1 MEARYVFEHN
11 IMIHQIKLS
20 EDHTWTRREKSDK
33 GEELGSVIERG
44 LHKPALATDVVKVV
58 LQELVREKAR

>member
-1 MEARYVFEHN
+1 M
-11 IMIHQIKLS
+11 
-20 EDHTWTRREKSDK
+20 DHVWTRKETSEK

-58 LQELVREKAR
+58 LEELVREKAR